1 MVNAGDGSAGLGRL
15 RTVFLSDI
23 HLGYRGCQADFLLDF
38 LKQVDTDQLVLVG
51 DIIDLWSM
59 RRRPYWPDS
68 HQAVVRQILEIAAGG
83 TRVVYVPG
91 NHDEPLRDF
100 CGQTISAIEIC
111 RDFIH
116 ETAAGERYLVLHG
129 DDFDGAVHF
138 SGFLKILGER
148 IYDALMWLGRGVQRA
163 RRWLGFGHWSL
174 AAWLKHQVPD
184 ARRYIERFEHA
195 AAHAALRH
203 GLDGVICGHI
213 HRPEIRVVDGVRYCN
228 DGDWVE
234 HCSALIEDCHGTLSV
249 ITWTE
254 RLDVLKVGRALR
266 SDDRTA
272 VPALQSAA

>member
-1 MVNAGDGSAGLGRL
+1 MVDASGGRAGLGRL

-38 LKQVDTDQLVLVG
+38 LERLDTEQLVLVG

-59 RRRPYWPDS
+59 RRRPYWPDA
-68 HQAVVRQILEIAAGG
+68 HQAVIRKIMAIAASG

-91 NHDEPLRDF
+91 NHDDPFRDF
-100 CGQTISAIEIC
+100 CGHEFAGITVC

-129 DDFDGAVHF
+129 DDFDGAVQF
-138 SGFLKILGER
+138 SGFLKVLGER
-148 IYDALMWLGRGVQRA
+148 IYDALMWLGRGVQHVRRA
-163 RRWLGFGHWSL
+163 LGFGHWSL

-213 HRPEIRVVDGVRYCN
+213 HRPEIRVVDGIRYCN

-234 HCSALIEDCHGTLSV
+234 HCSALIENARGDLSIV
-249 ITWTE
+249 VWT
-254 RLDVLKVGRALR
+254 
-266 SDDRTA
+266 DRPA
-272 VPALQSAA
+272 VVKSTPAARGPIDRVEPELESAA